1 MTDQFIDCHHH
12 MWDLDEGTYTWLEEE
27 DPEETAIV
35 GDYSAIRRSYR
46 IGDLLADFEG
56 SNVTKSV
63 HVQAEYGGPDQ
74 VWETA
79 WLQGIADEHG
89 FPHGIIAK
97 TDLSSDDA
105 RAELERHGEHA
116 NMRGVRNFAQ
126 GDDLLTPEFGR
137 GLQALTDL
145 GYLYDLNS
153 TWEGMDGAR
162 RAAERFPDLQFILG
176 HAGMPLERSTEYFDA
191 WLAAMKD
198 LARAPNVAV
207 KISGLGMAD
216 HNWSVESIRPWVLAS
231 VEAFGV
237 ERCMFASN
245 WPVDRLYS
253 GYGAVVDAY
262 KEITAEWSVADR
274 DALFWKNAE
283 RFYQI

>member
-1 MTDQFIDCHHH
+1 MSDQFIDCHHH
-12 MWDLDEGTYTWLEEE
+12 LWDLDEGTYLWLEEE
-27 DPEETAIV
+27 DPEETEVV

-46 IGDLLADFEG
+46 INDLLADFDG

-79 WLQGIADEHG
+79 WLQGIADKHG

-97 TDLSSDDA
+97 TDLSSDSA

-126 GDDLLTPEFGR
+126 GEDLLTPEFGR
-137 GLQALTDL
+137 GLQALLDL
-145 GYLYDLNS
+145 GMVYDLNS

-162 RAAERFPDLQFILG
+162 RAAAAFPELQFILG
-176 HAGMPLERSTEYFDA
+176 HAGMPLDRSKEYFDH
-191 WLAAMKD
+191 WQAAMRN
-198 LARAPNVAV
+198 LAEAPNVAV

-216 HNWSVESIRPWVLAS
+216 HNWSVESIRPWVLAT

-253 GYGAVVDAY
+253 DYSTVVEAY
-262 KEITAEWSVADR
+262 REITIEWSETDT
-274 DALFWKNAE
+274 DAIFWKNAE
-283 RFYQI
+283 RFYRI